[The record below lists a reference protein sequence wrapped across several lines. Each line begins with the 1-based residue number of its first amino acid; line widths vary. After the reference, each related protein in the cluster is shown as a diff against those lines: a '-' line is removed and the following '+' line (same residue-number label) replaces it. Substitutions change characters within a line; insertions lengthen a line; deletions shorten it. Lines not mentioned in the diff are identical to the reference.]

1 MLYMTIVTIN
11 PNVQGGVPCFTG
23 TRVPVVA
30 LFDYLD
36 RGYCVDDFLS
46 DFPTVT
52 ESQVH
57 ALLEQARADV
67 LEHAEQGSV
76 LLNT

>member
-1 MLYMTIVTIN
+1 MISMTIVTIN

-23 TRVPVVA
+23 TRVPMVA

-36 RGYCVDDFLS
+36 RGHRVDDFLS

-57 ALLEQARADV
+57 ALLVSSPARTCW
-67 LEHAEQGSV
+67 
-76 LLNT
+76 NTGN